1 MLPPEI
7 WNKILYFAFSA
18 QAGLDTLENCRMV
31 CREWNEIIK
40 RNVWLSPSKEWGII
54 TKRMIEE
61 KWVPRN
67 CQHGNRNSSEY
78 KCKCRLCRCP
88 GSPRSFPSDYM
99 ISHAKALGMRKT
111 RQVLSCKN
119 DYYLQKPEAFFLLV

>member
-18 QAGLDTLENCRMV
+18 QEGLDTLDNCRMV
-31 CREWNEIIK
+31 CSEWNEIIK
-40 RNVWLSPSKEWGII
+40 RNVWLSPSKEWGVI

-61 KWVPRN
+61 KWVPRH
-67 CQHGNRNSSEY
+67 CQQENRNSSEY
-78 KCKCRLCRCP
+78 ECKCPFYRCT

-99 ISHAKALGMRKT
+99 ISHAKALGK
-111 RQVLSCKN
+111 
-119 DYYLQKPEAFFLLV
+119 